1 MSRSKVFENVTRKR
15 MASMKAIMRRRVAA
29 YARNNGYEIQT
40 WTVPEEAE
48 SVWHITLKNR
58 NSIKPKLDFMVRVS
72 HDLKNKRL
80 TMELIRMPF
89 FITHSSA
96 LAQVQSV
103 YKASRP

>member
-1 MSRSKVFENVTRKR
+1 MSRSEVFENVSRKR
-15 MASMKAIMRRRVAA
+15 LAGMKAIMRRRIAS

-40 WTVPEEAE
+40 WIVPEGVE

-58 NSIKPKLDFMVRVS
+58 SGVKPKLDFMARVS

-80 TMELIRMPF
+80 TIELIRMPF
-89 FITHSSA
+89 FITRSSA